1 VSADEQPE
9 APAQWAVL
17 ELMGHRQAIGRVAE
31 ATLFG
36 RAMVQVD
43 RIDTEPEAVQ
53 YYGPESIYCLTP
65 VTEEQARTLA
75 KARYKTRIV
84 PPALTAASYAD
95 DDDDEVWGFTE
106 EDT

>member
-1 VSADEQPE
+1 MTEQPE
-9 APAQWAVL
+9 APAQWAVV
-17 ELMGHRQAIGRVAE
+17 ELMGHRQAIGRVTE

-53 YYGPESIYCLTP
+53 YYGPESVYCLTP

-75 KARYKTRIV
+75 KARYKTHIV
-84 PPALTAASYAD
+84 PPALTAASWPG
-95 DDDDEVWGFTE
+95 DDDEEDEAWGFAG